1 MTSKANF
8 ISQFRTG
15 GDPCTYKEAGELQA
29 EIGKL
34 THPAR
39 PDVDW
44 QRVETLSLALF
55 RQNGVELQTL
65 VCYALARTK
74 RQGLAGLVEA
84 LGSLEALLSQRW
96 GDFWPVQVHS
106 RVSLLSWLME
116 RLQQALRTLD
126 IQYQHLALIY
136 RCEKHLEAME
146 KVLRQCELWHM
157 TKLDVLA
164 GQFRNMALRLE
175 RLAPQGAETAVT
187 DNSAPQKEARG
198 PENTKKSP
206 APDFP
211 ARPVAQ
217 TGEDKN
223 PPAQIM
229 GSPRQRTWP
238 VFIAGMVTMACLGGA
253 GLWGWS
259 QLNQPDAL
267 THQIQISV
275 MPLPV
280 PLDPGELAK
289 LDVKEKALLNR
300 DKTIEASR
308 AQLEQLDKQ
317 PPRWALELGY
327 NQLRQLDALWPDNP
341 QIQALN
347 ERWHKQR
354 ELYALP
360 SDELKNYMQA
370 QEQLQ
375 RLSTKLD
382 ELDERKGRYLT
393 GSELKSAVFGIRR
406 SLQTPPLEEL
416 LRQLE
421 EQKQAG
427 DISPTLLTQI
437 DTRMNQLLNRYVI
450 LLNEKAVHGDP
461 ANSDKR

>member
-1 MTSKANF
+1 MASHENF

-15 GDPCTYKEAGELQA
+15 GDPCTYKESGELQT

-44 QRVETLSLALF
+44 HRVENLSLALF

-74 RQGLAGLVEA
+74 RQGLTGMEEGLS
-84 LGSLEALLSQRW
+84 SLEALISQRW

-106 RVSLLSWLME
+106 RVTLLSWITE
-116 RLQQALRTLD
+116 RMQQALRALD
-126 IQYQHLALIY
+126 IQYQDLALVY
-136 RCEKHLEAME
+136 RCEQYLTAME
-146 KVLRQCELWHM
+146 NVLRQCELWHM
-157 TKLDVLA
+157 TKLDAFA
-164 GQFRNMALRLE
+164 GQLRNTALRLE
-175 RLAPQGAETAVT
+175 RLAPQGAETTVT
-187 DNSAPQKEARG
+187 NKGAHQKEARE
-198 PENTKKSP
+198 PENTEKSP
-206 APDFP
+206 APVFP
-211 ARPVAQ
+211 ASPAAQ
-217 TGEDKN
+217 TDKDKK
-223 PPAQIM
+223 PPAQIA
-229 GSPRQRTWP
+229 GYPRQRTWP
-238 VFIAGMVTMACLGGA
+238 IFIAGMVAMACLGGA

-259 QLNQPDAL
+259 QLNQPDELAHRL
-267 THQIQISV
+267 QISV

-280 PLDPGELAK
+280 PLDTGELAK
-289 LDVKEKALLNR
+289 LDAGGKAILNQ
-300 DKTIEASR
+300 DKIIEASR

-317 PPRWALELGY
+317 PPRWVLELGY
-327 NQLRQLDALWPDNP
+327 SQLRQLNALWPHNP
-341 QIQALN
+341 QVQVL
-347 ERWHKQR
+347 EEQWRKQR
-354 ELYALP
+354 ELNALP
-360 SDELKNYMQA
+360 SDELRNYMQA

-393 GSELKSAVFGIRR
+393 GSELKSAVFGIRQ
-406 SLQTPPLEEL
+406 SLQVPPLEEL

-427 DISPTLLTQI
+427 DVSPTLLMQI

-450 LLNEKAVHGDP
+450 LLNEKTGHREST
-461 ANSDKR
+461 NSDSR